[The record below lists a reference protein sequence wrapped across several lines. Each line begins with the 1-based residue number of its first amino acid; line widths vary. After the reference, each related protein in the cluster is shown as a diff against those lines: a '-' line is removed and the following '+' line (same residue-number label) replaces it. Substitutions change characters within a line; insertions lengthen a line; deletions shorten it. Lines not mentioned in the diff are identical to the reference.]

1 MKRFLLWT
9 MVMGIF
15 LCSCIQQGKKQS
27 EVKDVEEIK
36 LTSVK
41 YDKEQIISFP
51 RTLALL
57 ENNLMLVLH
66 KEMNSSNSMT
76 SPICHLK
83 VHGESLETVPESLYL
98 LSMADC

>member
-1 MKRFLLWT
+1 

-57 ENNLMLVLH
+57 ENNLRNCFELIQ
-66 KEMNSSNSMT
+66 E
-76 SPICHLK
+76 
-83 VHGESLETVPESLYL
+83 
-98 LSMADC
+98 

>member
-57 ENNLMLVLH
+57 ENNLMLVF
-66 KEMNSSNSMT
+66 T
-76 SPICHLK
+76 QGDSPICHLK

>member
-51 RTLALL
+51 RTLAL
-57 ENNLMLVLH
+57 
-66 KEMNSSNSMT
+66 
-76 SPICHLK
+76 
-83 VHGESLETVPESLYL
+83 
-98 LSMADC
+98 